1 MSIRIFSGLY
11 PVQPGMEKAYQAERN
26 SYNSQQIK
34 YGGLIAIFI
43 SLVLML
49 RYLLS
54 GGDSKEGFISL
65 LYPFL
70 LAGIVVNA
78 LIYYTFNRTF
88 RKRLSL
94 SSYSSFQLILITM
107 FFFFLTGLSIIGVLL
122 SGGLNVYLILVL
134 FISLVIWMKSS
145 QYCLFSILSFLLI
158 LFFMYIGA
166 GSREQLISSVIQGFF
181 YFTVGWF
188 LYLSMTSLLM
198 ENFYNR
204 VSLEEQYTQLA
215 TESITDPL
223 TGLYNRR
230 SLNDDLNKEWAL
242 SKRKG
247 APFCIMMID
256 IDNFHD
262 INDIFG
268 HTAGD
273 QLIRDVSAI
282 LRNAVRL
289 SDKVYRFGGEE
300 FLIIVPET
308 PLDVAAS
315 VSERIRK
322 NVEKNSFKGINK
334 TVTLSLG
341 LAQSQEDINVDILV
355 NRVEQK
361 LLLAKENG
369 RNRIEY

>member
-1 MSIRIFSGLY
+1 
-11 PVQPGMEKAYQAERN
+11 
-26 SYNSQQIK
+26 
-34 YGGLIAIFI
+34 
-43 SLVLML
+43 
-49 RYLLS
+49 
-54 GGDSKEGFISL
+54 
-65 LYPFL
+65 
-70 LAGIVVNA
+70 
-78 LIYYTFNRTF
+78 
-88 RKRLSL
+88 
-94 SSYSSFQLILITM
+94 M